1 MLNAIRY
8 MARSGGGWR
17 MLPTNFG
24 PWQTVYWWFRR
35 FVRRMLFQT
44 IHDVS
49 LMLHRERAGREASP
63 TAGVLDSQTVKAPH
77 GPARGYDAAKKTVGR
92 KRHIVVDTDG
102 RLLML
107 NLTTADVSDSA
118 GAQLILDGVRKQWPW
133 LKHLFADAEYAR
145 TKLLD
150 KAVFR
155 DFILEIVRRSDTGP
169 GFKVLPRRWVV
180 ERTFGWM
187 TRWRRLVRDYEAR
200 LDVSHAMIHVAMG
213 SLLLRRLAH
222 QRTILKRTLSVAL
235 CLLAVWVG
243 NLIAGRTWEWMSHWP
258 AIAPLFERDA
268 MPPGLLDAGAPA
280 TTTSDEGGYSQAGK
294 QKDPRCRLGHSQL
307 GLTRDECAAHLK
319 RRDRCAS
326 GADTAELKLI
336 STIRS

>member
-1 MLNAIRY
+1 
-8 MARSGGGWR
+8 

-49 LMLHRERAGREASP
+49 LMLDREQAGRERAGRERPGREASP

-77 GPARGYDAAKKTVGR
+77 GTARGYDAAKKTVGR

-102 RLLML
+102 RPLML
-107 NLTTADVSDSA
+107 NLTPADVSDSA

-133 LKHLFADAEYAR
+133 LTHLFADGAYAR

-155 DFILEIVRRSDTGP
+155 DFILEIVRRTDTEP

-187 TRWRRLVRDYEAR
+187 TRWRRLVRDSEAR

-213 SLLLRRLAH
+213 SLLLRRSAH
-222 QRTILKRTLSVAL
+222 Q
-235 CLLAVWVG
+235 
-243 NLIAGRTWEWMSHWP
+243 
-258 AIAPLFERDA
+258 
-268 MPPGLLDAGAPA
+268 
-280 TTTSDEGGYSQAGK
+280 
-294 QKDPRCRLGHSQL
+294 
-307 GLTRDECAAHLK
+307 
-319 RRDRCAS
+319 
-326 GADTAELKLI
+326 
-336 STIRS
+336 